1 MPSGETLEAAWHQR
15 RDVRKRLEDF
25 SLEPLCAE
33 IDVVFESNGADEV
46 AQNRLQN
53 AAVAVVFNFYMTV

>member
-1 MPSGETLEAAWHQR
+1 MLFGETLEAALHQR

-25 SLEPLCAE
+25 SLEPLCAV

-46 AQNRLQN
+46 AQHRL
-53 AAVAVVFNFYMTV
+53 